1 MAVLFDDKTIW
12 HLVFIFVQQNSRS
25 ASGPLYPEFIL
36 LGIFI
41 LFLLYRLHIV
51 FLSVFFFK
59 ELVEEEYKISLT
71 SSCMVVLLKSELNY
85 DFLEEIKDSKTKS
98 LLNLLLEIILV
109 NKYGLGKMSQTKLQF
124 SHENFWT

>member
-1 MAVLFDDKTIW
+1 M
-12 HLVFIFVQQNSRS
+12 
-25 ASGPLYPEFIL
+25 
-36 LGIFI
+36 
-41 LFLLYRLHIV
+41 FLLYQLRIV

-71 SSCMVVLLKSELNY
+71 SICMVVLLKSELNY

-109 NKYGLGKMSQTKLQF
+109 NKYGLGKMSQTKLH
-124 SHENFWT
+124 HENF